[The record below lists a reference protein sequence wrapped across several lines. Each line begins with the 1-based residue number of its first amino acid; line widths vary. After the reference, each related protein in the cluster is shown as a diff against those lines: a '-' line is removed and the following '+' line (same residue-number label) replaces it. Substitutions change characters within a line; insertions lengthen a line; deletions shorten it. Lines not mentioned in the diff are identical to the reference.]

1 MPGPPSTPPATT
13 AAPQLQLDDASVAL
27 VESTHAAKLLAA
39 ADPALVASGVAAFSC
54 RVSVDRRTVEV
65 VVAASQ
71 AAPVLANLAA
81 TRRVALVAC
90 DARTFRTVQLKGEDA
105 VIVTASDADRR
116 EAVRYCDEFAVFADS
131 AGFPLQVTRVHIDCP
146 PEDAVVVR
154 FSVRHGFNQTPGPA
168 AGQPLATAA
177 P

>member
-1 MPGPPSTPPATT
+1 LPGPTSPPPATG
-13 AAPQLQLDDASVAL
+13 AAAHLQLDDASVAL
-27 VESTHAAKLLAA
+27 IESSHAAKLLAA
-39 ADPALVASGVAAFSC
+39 ADSALVASGVAAFSC
-54 RVSVDRRTVEV
+54 RVSVDRRSVEV
-65 VVAASQ
+65 VVSASQ

-90 DARTFRTVQLKGEDA
+90 DARSFRTVQLKGEDA
-105 VIVTASDADRR
+105 VIAPASDADRR
-116 EAVRYCDEFAVFADS
+116 DAVRYCEEFAVFAAS

-146 PEDAVVVR
+146 PDDAVVVR